1 MGVLERDRV
10 SSSSMTGVVERDR
23 VPSDILERSWESSIS
38 IIGVVDVILA
48 VNGVVGV
55 VAVNGVVLLVAAVS
69 NNSY

>member
-23 VPSDILERSWESSIS
+23 VPSDILERSWESSTS
-38 IIGVVDVILA
+38 IIG

-55 VAVNGVVLLVAAVS
+55 LAVNGVVLLVAAVS
-69 NNSY
+69 DNSY